1 MIATLIIFVVTYLV
15 VAVGRVPGLR
25 LDRTG
30 AALIGAALM
39 VATGAIA
46 PAEAYRAI
54 DFDTLA
60 LLLGM
65 MMVVANLRLAGFFGL
80 CHAVIAS
87 RAHRPAVLLIGVTA
101 IAGILSAVLVN
112 DTVCVMLTP
121 LVIDTARG
129 LRRNPVPYL
138 LALATASNA
147 GSSATM
153 TGNPQ
158 NMMIGSISRIAYGD
172 FAAQLAPV
180 AAVALAIIVAVVVVV
195 WRREFLPSARI
206 EAGAPFVAVNR
217 ALLVKALLAT
227 VAIIVACF
235 LGVPPALAAILGGS
249 LLFVTRRIKPQRV
262 YRDIDWSLLLLF
274 VGLFVVV
281 AAMERA
287 VLTPDRLAHVRDLPL
302 NRTLILALT
311 TALLSNLVSNVP
323 AVLVLKPL
331 IAHLADPRHGWLVLG
346 MASTLAGNFTI
357 LGSVANLIV
366 VQGAGRRGVKI
377 GFWTYFLVGA
387 PVTLVSL
394 AFGILW
400 LSR

>member
-1 MIATLIIFVVTYLV
+1 MIATLIIFALTYAV

-39 VATGAIA
+39 VATGALT

-54 DFDTLA
+54 DFDTLT

-80 CHAVIAS
+80 CHALVAS
-87 RAHRPAVLLIGVTA
+87 RAHRPAVLLIGITA
-101 IAGILSAVLVN
+101 TAGILSAVLVN
-112 DTVCVMLTP
+112 DTVCLMLTP
-121 LVIDTARG
+121 LVIDAARG
-129 LRRNPVPYL
+129 LGRNPVPYL

-147 GSSATM
+147 GSCATM

-158 NMMIGSISRIAYGD
+158 NMMIGSISHIAYGD

-180 AAVALAIIVAVVVVV
+180 AAAALAIIVIVVLVA

-206 EAGAPFVAVNR
+206 GTGAPPVVINR
-217 ALLVKALLAT
+217 ALLVKTLAVT
-227 VAIIVACF
+227 AAIIAAFF

-249 LLFVTRRIKPQRV
+249 LLFVTRRIKPQRI

-274 VGLFVVV
+274 IGLFVVV

-302 NRTLILALT
+302 NRTLVLAST
-311 TALLSNLVSNVP
+311 TAVLSNLLSNVP
-323 AVLVLKPL
+323 AVMVLKPL

-346 MASTLAGNFTI
+346 MASTLAGNLTI
-357 LGSVANLIV
+357 PGSVANLIV
-366 VQGAGRRGVKI
+366 VAGAARRGIRI
-377 GFWTYFLVGA
+377 GLWTHFVIGA
-387 PVTLVSL
+387 PVTLGSL

>member
-1 MIATLIIFVVTYLV
+1 MIATLIIFVATYLV

-39 VATGAIA
+39 VATGALA
-46 PAEAYRAI
+46 PADAYRAI
-54 DFDTLA
+54 DFDTLV

-80 CHAVIAS
+80 CHALIAS
-87 RAHRPAVLLIGVTA
+87 RAHRPAVLLIGITA
-101 IAGILSAVLVN
+101 IAGTLSAVLVN
-112 DTVCVMLTP
+112 DTVCLMLTP
-121 LVIDTARG
+121 LVIDSVRG
-129 LRRNPVPYL
+129 LGRNPVPYL

-153 TGNPQ
+153 IGNPQ
-158 NMMIGSISRIAYGD
+158 NMMIGSISGISYAD

-180 AAVALAIIVAVVVVV
+180 AAAALAIIVAVIVVV
-195 WRREFLPSARI
+195 WRREFLPAARI
-206 EAGAPFVAVNR
+206 EAGEPFVVVNR
-217 ALLVKALLAT
+217 ALLVKTLLVT
-227 VAIIVACF
+227 IAIIAACF
-235 LGVPPALAAILGGS
+235 LGVAPALAAILGGS

-287 VLTPDRLAHVRDLPL
+287 VLTPERLAHVRDLPL
-302 NRTLILALT
+302 NQTVVLALT
-311 TALLSNLVSNVP
+311 TAVLSNLVSNVP

-331 IAHLADPRHGWLVLG
+331 VAHLTDPRHGWLVLG

-366 VQGAGRRGVKI
+366 VQGAERRGVKI
-377 GFWTYFLVGA
+377 GFWTYFLIGA

-394 AFGILW
+394 AFGTLW

>member
-1 MIATLIIFVVTYLV
+1 MIATLIIFVGTYLV

-54 DFDTLA
+54 DFDTLT

-80 CHAVIAS
+80 CHALIAS
-87 RAHRPAVLLIGVTA
+87 RAHRAAVLLIGVTA
-101 IAGILSAVLVN
+101 IAGTLSAVLVN

-158 NMMIGSISRIAYGD
+158 NMMIASVSRIAYGD

-180 AAVALAIIVAVVVVV
+180 AVAALVIIVVVIVVV
-195 WRREFLPSARI
+195 WRREFWPSARI
-206 EAGAPFVAVNR
+206 EAGVPFVVVNR
-217 ALLVKALLAT
+217 ALLVKTLLVT
-227 VAIIVACF
+227 VAIIAAFFV
-235 LGVPPALAAILGGS
+235 GVPPALAAILGGS

-287 VLTPDRLAHVRDLPL
+287 VLTPDRLTHVRDLPL

-311 TALLSNLVSNVP
+311 TAVLSNLVSNVP

-331 IAHLADPRHGWLVLG
+331 IGHLADPRHGWLVLG

-366 VQGAGRRGVKI
+366 VQGAERRGVKI

-394 AFGILW
+394 ALGILW